1 MIPGELLALLPDLA
15 TFARVVEAGN
25 FSAAARLLG
34 ITPSTV
40 SRQMQRLER
49 ALGTRLLE
57 RSTRSLRLTESG
69 TQVYR
74 HCQHMVEA
82 ACDAIDVAGHLSEKV
97 HGRISLGAPI
107 SYAKSVLHPL
117 MGGFLHAHPQ
127 ASVQLLFDDR
137 ELDPVRDPVDLALRM
152 TPAPPPGLVARR
164 LGTVRWMACA
174 SFAYLRKH
182 GVPDHPQALRQH
194 DCLYLGDHA
203 DDNRWV
209 FRRDEETHTVQVQG
223 RYIVND
229 AQSRCDAALAGWG
242 IASLPEFVAAD
253 ALREGELAQV
263 LPDWSF
269 EPRAYSGP
277 VWLLYPQNRF
287 LPPKVRAMIDWLTA
301 NMPAMANDSGIQMQE
316 NEGS

>member
-1 MIPGELLALLPDLA
+1 MIPSELLSLLPDLA

-34 ITPSTV
+34 TTPSTV

-57 RSTRSLRLTESG
+57 RSTRSIRLTESG
-69 TQVYR
+69 AQVYR
-74 HCQHMVEA
+74 HCRHMVEA
-82 ACDAIDVAGHLSEKV
+82 ASDAIDVAGHLSEKV
-97 HGRISLGAPI
+97 HGRISLSAPI

-117 MGGFLHAHPQ
+117 MDGFLRAHPQ
-127 ASVQLLFDDR
+127 AGVQLLFDDR

-152 TPAPPPGLVARR
+152 TSTPPPGLVARR

-174 SFAYLRKH
+174 SFSYLRKH
-182 GVPDHPQALRQH
+182 GMPDHPQALRQH

-209 FRRDEETHTVQVQG
+209 FRRGEETHTVQVQG

-229 AQSRCDAALAGWG
+229 AETRRDAALAGWG

-253 ALREGELAQV
+253 ALREGELVQV

-287 LPPKVRAMIDWLTA
+287 LPPKVRAMIDWLTV
-301 NMPAMANDSGIQMQE
+301 NMPVGTETSEQ
-316 NEGS
+316 

>member
-1 MIPGELLALLPDLA
+1 
-15 TFARVVEAGN
+15 
-25 FSAAARLLG
+25 
-34 ITPSTV
+34 
-40 SRQMQRLER
+40 
-49 ALGTRLLE
+49 
-57 RSTRSLRLTESG
+57 
-69 TQVYR
+69 
-74 HCQHMVEA
+74 
-82 ACDAIDVAGHLSEKV
+82 
-97 HGRISLGAPI
+97 
-107 SYAKSVLHPL
+107 
-117 MGGFLHAHPQ
+117 
-127 ASVQLLFDDR
+127 QLLFDDR

-269 EPRAYSGP
+269 EPLAYSGP

-301 NMPAMANDSGIQMQE
+301 NMPAMANDS
-316 NEGS
+316 